1 MLTINFN
8 KGGNNMHKKIIS
20 CVAALVFVLG
30 LAAVSFAADWA
41 EIIYGGYVTVTLP
54 NPVNVLADTGIW
66 VFNPNINPITCNISH
81 VIDKHGNII
90 LTNAPLLD
98 GGKPITSIP
107 HGGHG
112 WTTLG
117 QLLTLPGIEIED
129 LVGTNKLLFRVVCTG
144 QAGRAPVVQVKEVI
158 YTEPQVIEPEPG
170 TEPWNPI
177 YIPTLI
183 REWAETSLGGP
194 WGTGKFL
201 PVPPSYVGSG
211 LSGEIIYGGYVSVVN
226 TPDPLVVRADT
237 GIWVF
242 NPNTFPIQCTMQV
255 LNKYGVLVWSGP
267 LYDGGQQVSS
277 IPRGGHVW
285 TTLGMVPGIPQ
296 GTAKYTFRLLFSA
309 SQNFRA
315 PIVEVKEVIYTMD
328 KLIYISEGHVVFNPI
343 YEPTVI
349 QTWAETSLGGPV
361 GTGKFL
367 P

>member
-1 MLTINFN
+1 MY
-8 KGGNNMHKKIIS
+8 KKTLIVI
-20 CVAALVFVLG
+20 AALVFVFG
-30 LAAVSFAADWA
+30 LATVSSALWA
-41 EIIYGGYVTVTLP
+41 EIIYGGYVTVTSFD
-54 NPVNVLADTGIW
+54 PVTVSADTGIW
-66 VFNPNINPITCNISH
+66 VFNPNANPITCNISH
-81 VIDKHGNII
+81 LIDKYGNII

-98 GGKPITSIP
+98 GGKHIMSIP
-107 HGGHG
+107 RGGNG

-117 QLLTLPGIEIED
+117 QLLATPGIEPQ
-129 LVGTNKLLFRVVCTG
+129 VGTGTNKLLFRVVCTG
-144 QAGRAPVVQVKEVI
+144 QAVRAPVVQVKEVI
-158 YTEPQVIEPEPG
+158 YTEPQVIEPEPV

-201 PVPPSYVGSG
+201 PAPPSYVSSG
-211 LSGEIIYGGYVSVVN
+211 LSGEIIYGGYVSVVA
-226 TPDPLVVRADT
+226 PLVVRADT

-242 NPNTFPIQCTMQV
+242 NPNTFTIQCTMQV
-255 LNKYGVLVWSGP
+255 FDKYGAFVWSGL

-285 TTLGMVPGIPQ
+285 TTLGMVPGIPV

-315 PIVEVKEVIYTMD
+315 PVVEVKEVIYTMD
-328 KLIYISEGHVVFNPI
+328 KMIYISEGRVVFNPI
-343 YEPTVI
+343 YAPTVI